1 MADQVIR
8 VAIIEDQGLIRSA
21 LVNLVA
27 DMEDIEVV
35 LEAADGQAALQSL
48 TVQDVDVIVADVR
61 MPRMDGI
68 ELTRHLR
75 QLGDPTPVLLL
86 TTFEDDRLM
95 LAGVAAGAQ
104 GFALKD
110 ISPEDLHKAI
120 VGLARGE
127 HMLQPVSPTDLVLEA
142 DDDAPR
148 LRIDR
153 KDFSERELQILKLL
167 MCGYTN
173 KEIAAAVHLA
183 VGTVR
188 NRVSI
193 ILEKLAARDR
203 TQAVVN
209 AIRAGIFSGELRKR

>member
-1 MADQVIR
+1 MDDRVIR
-8 VAIIEDQGLIRSA
+8 VAVIEDQGLIRSA

-27 DMEDIEVV
+27 DMDEIKVV
-35 LEAADGQAALQSL
+35 LEAADGQGALEFL
-48 TVQDVDVIVADVR
+48 AGQDVDVIVADVR

-75 QLGDPTPVLLL
+75 RLGDTTPVLLL

-110 ISPEDLHKAI
+110 ISPEDLHEAI
-120 VGLARGE
+120 ISLAHGG
-127 HMLQPVSPTDLVLEA
+127 HMLQPVSPTDLALQA
-142 DDDAPR
+142 DDEAPR

-153 KDFSERELQILKLL
+153 EDFSERELQIIKLM
-167 MCGYTN
+167 MCGYSN
-173 KEIAAAVHLA
+173 KEIATAVHLA
-183 VGTVR
+183 AGTVR
-188 NRVSI
+188 NHVST
-193 ILEKLAARDR
+193 ILVKLAARDR

-209 AIRAGIFSGELRKR
+209 AIRSGILSGAR